1 MNIRDDMLIHRARE
15 FYERTNQLRQSPLAG
30 YAISM
35 TTVALAL
42 LARFLLADRLTGFP
56 FLTFIPAILVTS
68 FFCGWRAGALAAVLG
83 ALARQYFF
91 AAVPAAGPSTGPV
104 PVWIGY
110 ALYGFAAVV
119 ILTAV
124 GSMHAAF
131 RDLAAT
137 AEQRNRLNAEL
148 EKRVRE
154 RTEALEA
161 ANRSLLDEAASRA
174 AAEAQIRQ
182 LQKMEAVGQLTGGI
196 AHDFN
201 NMLAIIVGSLDI
213 AKRSLGTDK
222 DKAERF
228 IGNAMEGARRGA
240 QLTSRLLAFSRQ
252 QALDPRPLDANEL
265 MRDMS
270 NLLLRSIGP
279 NIQLE
284 SVLAPGLWRTF
295 ADGSQLE
302 SALINLC
309 VNGRDAMP
317 DGGRLILETSNVALD
332 AAYSRAN
339 VDARPGDYVC
349 ICVTDFGSGM
359 TPEVLARAFDPFFTT
374 KTPGKGTG
382 LGLSQVYGFVKQ
394 SDGHIKIDSQPG
406 RGTAVRIYLPCYLGN
421 EMAAR
426 SAAPREPQALRP
438 NRETVLV
445 VEDEDGVRTMTVEA
459 LQGLGYT
466 VIAAASPEHALALL
480 EEGAR
485 ADLLFT
491 DIVMP
496 GMDGRVLA
504 DRVKQKHP
512 EVKVLFTTGYT
523 RGAPP
528 YDGIADSGS
537 PMLPKPFTVDQL
549 DAKLRSTLDTGDETA
564 VAH

>member
-1 MNIRDDMLIHRARE
+1 MLIRRARE
-15 FYERTNQLRQSPLAG
+15 FYERSGNLRQSPLAG
-30 YAISM
+30 CAISM
-35 TTVALAL
+35 ATVALAL
-42 LARFLLADRLTGFP
+42 LARVLLAGHLVGFP

-83 ALARQYFF
+83 ALARLYFF
-91 AAVPAAGPSTGPV
+91 APVPAAGPSTGPV
-104 PVWIGY
+104 VSLWFGY
-110 ALYGFAAVV
+110 SMYAFAAAV
-119 ILTAV
+119 LLMAV

-131 RDLAAT
+131 QDLAAS
-137 AEQRNRLNAEL
+137 AEQRKLLNVEL

-154 RTEALEA
+154 RTEALQA
-161 ANRSLLDEAASRA
+161 ANRSLLDEAATRA
-174 AAEAQIRQ
+174 AAQAQIRQ

-213 AKRSLGTDK
+213 AKRSLGTDQ

-228 IGNAMEGARRGA
+228 IANAMEGARRGA

-284 SVLAPGLWRTF
+284 SLLAPGLWRTF

-317 DGGRLILETSNVALD
+317 DGGRLTLETCNIALD
-332 AAYSRAN
+332 AAYARAL
-339 VDARPGDYVC
+339 DARPGDYVC
-349 ICVTDFGSGM
+349 ICVTDSGSGM
-359 TPEVLARAFDPFFTT
+359 APEVLARAFDPFFTT

-382 LGLSQVYGFVKQ
+382 LGLAQVYGFVKQ
-394 SDGHIKIDSQPG
+394 SDGHVKIDSQPG
-406 RGTAVRIYLPCYLGN
+406 RGTAVRIYLPRYLGN
-421 EMAAR
+421 EMPAR
-426 SAAPREPQALRP
+426 GAVPREAQASRP

-445 VEDEDGVRTMTVEA
+445 VEDEDGVRSMTVEA

-466 VIAAASPEHALALL
+466 VVAAAGPEHALDLL
-480 EEGAR
+480 DEGVR
-485 ADLLFT
+485 ANLLFT

-504 DRVKQKHP
+504 DRVREKHP
-512 EVKVLFTTGYT
+512 QVKVLFTTGYT
-523 RGAPP
+523 RGAPL
-528 YDGIADSGS
+528 YDGIADSGGA
-537 PMLPKPFTVDQL
+537 MLPKPFTVDQL
-549 DAKLRSTLDTGDETA
+549 DAKIRSTLDAGGETP

>member
-1 MNIRDDMLIHRARE
+1 MPTLPGCPPCCRRCKLPTLRSRREPRSIPMLISHARE
-15 FYERTNQLRQSPLAG
+15 FYERTGRLRKRPTAGAAVALA
-30 YAISM
+30 S
-35 TTVALAL
+35 VALAL
-42 LARFLLADRLTGFP
+42 LARFLFAGSPTGFP
-56 FLTFIPAILVTS
+56 FLTFIPAILLTS
-68 FFCGWRAGALAAVLG
+68 FFCGWRAGALAAALG
-83 ALARQYFF
+83 ALARLYFF
-91 AAVPAAGPSTGPV
+91 APLPAAGPSSGEV
-104 PVWIGY
+104 SLWLGY
-110 ALYGFAAVV
+110 SMYVFAVTI
-119 ILTAV
+119 ILMAV

-131 RDLAAT
+131 EDLAAS
-137 AEQRNRLNAEL
+137 AEQRKLLNAEL

-201 NMLAIIVGSLDI
+201 NMLAIVVGSLDI
-213 AKRSLGTDK
+213 AKRSLASDPQ
-222 DKAERF
+222 KAGRF

-252 QALDPRPLDANEL
+252 QSLDPRPLDINDL

-332 AAYSRAN
+332 AAYARAH

-359 TPEVLARAFDPFFTT
+359 TPDVLARAFDPFFTT

-394 SDGHIKIDSQPG
+394 SDGHVRIDSQPG
-406 RGTAVRIYLPCYLGN
+406 RGTAVRIHLPRYLGN
-421 EMAAR
+421 EVEAR
-426 SAAPREPQALRP
+426 SVVPR
-438 NRETVLV
+438 
-445 VEDEDGVRTMTVEA
+445 
-459 LQGLGYT
+459 
-466 VIAAASPEHALALL
+466 
-480 EEGAR
+480 
-485 ADLLFT
+485 
-491 DIVMP
+491 
-496 GMDGRVLA
+496 
-504 DRVKQKHP
+504 
-512 EVKVLFTTGYT
+512 
-523 RGAPP
+523 
-528 YDGIADSGS
+528 
-537 PMLPKPFTVDQL
+537 
-549 DAKLRSTLDTGDETA
+549 
-564 VAH
+564 